1 MVEFITFA
9 DNPQELSKELSE
21 VTITYMV
28 IVHIIKKN
36 HCPLCPL
43 QWTKAAAC
51 RRSKEW
57 LL

>member
-9 DNPQELSKELSE
+9 GNPQELSKELSE

-28 IVHIIKKN
+28 IVH
-36 HCPLCPL
+36 L

-51 RRSKEW
+51 RRSTEW